1 MVTSPDVTL
10 NDFMKYCDWS
20 SKLEKILEQTDKETL
35 YDFMRSYAETNQD
48 LALALIEQFDRK
60 DSDDAKAMVEQCFMH
75 PSSIPHFGTSLNWYA
90 ISEDLAK
97 VYDKAVQLRKQ
108 GDDLGAAL
116 IGRYMLTQ
124 TWLVYMEDHPNLEL
138 TRGEGSNL
146 YVHETLDMLRELLIE
161 GDIIDFDTR
170 KGLLKEI
177 EQELSPIR
185 KKDWLG
191 RLDWFLDDAKTITM
205 TRKGYIGFITRKI
218 TSSYGAFRWDYAEKL
233 VRYLLK
239 HDELDEAHKAA
250 QTYDSGG
257 KAMVLLIAYLTEHQL
272 YDEAIETNLEVK
284 DTFTRYSNKLDEKL
298 VDVLRRQGDKNKL
311 IDTCRLRFLEAE
323 YRWTYYEA
331 LKEAVPSKEWS
342 SFLQHLLSDCDF
354 HMDCDETQLRLY
366 RAEKLYDK
374 FFPYFMKNN
383 YVEVER
389 WAQYGGLMTEEE
401 QLQVADK
408 LSDSIVEMAKRQ
420 NKRRD
425 YRFVAEHV
433 ATFMKASPIA
443 KEKGQELISR
453 IMDAV
458 PGRPALY
465 DELMKI

>member
-1 MVTSPDVTL
+1 
-10 NDFMKYCDWS
+10 MKYSDWS
-20 SKLEKILEQTDKETL
+20 SKLEKVLEQTDKETL
-35 YDFMRSYAETNQD
+35 YAFMRSYAESNQD
-48 LALALIEQFDRK
+48 LALALIERFGRD
-60 DSDDAKAMVEQCFMH
+60 DSDDAKAMVEQCFLH
-75 PSSIPHFGTSLNWYA
+75 PSLIGARYGTRLDWQA
-90 ISEDLAK
+90 IDDDLERVMAK
-97 VYDKAVQLRKQ
+97 AKLLLSQ

-116 IGRYMLTQ
+116 IARYVLSMT
-124 TWLVYMEDHPNLEL
+124 YREFMDDHLNLEL
-138 TRGEGSNL
+138 TKGDGDYHTEEALNIL
-146 YVHETLDMLRELLIE
+146 QELLINSNT
-161 GDIIDFDTR
+161 IDLDSR
-170 KGLLKEI
+170 KGILKEI
-177 EQELSPIR
+177 AEETKDIR
-185 KKDWLG
+185 HKGWLC
-191 RLDWFLDDAKTITM
+191 RLDLFLEDSFAVTK
-205 TRKGYIGFITRKI
+205 TRKGYISYLTSKI
-218 TSSYGAFRWDYAEKL
+218 ASSYGAYKWDYAEKL

-257 KAMVLLIAYLTEHQL
+257 KAMVLLIDYLTEHQL

-311 IDTCRLRFLEAE
+311 IDTCRQRFLDAE

-389 WAQYGGLMTEEE
+389 WAEYGGLMTEEE

-443 KEKGQELISR
+443 KKKGMELISR